1 MSTTSEPRRK
11 RPVLAAILQLTCL
24 FGGLGYAYLGRWRSF
39 GIAFGIVLALQLV
52 NLVATSME
60 MKQVAMVVSPV
71 IFVFQVLSALD
82 AWQLARGEDRVAMLR
97 WL

>member
-1 MSTTSEPRRK
+1 M
-11 RPVLAAILQLTCL
+11 
-24 FGGLGYAYLGRWRSF
+24 
-39 GIAFGIVLALQLV
+39 LALQLV